1 MQVPC
6 ASQVLIYMH
15 DILTLQAIVEA
26 QWAGMRLDQ
35 IAALAFPDYSRSR
48 LKTWIQD
55 GDLTVDKQ
63 TLRPRDKLYGGET
76 LEVNTKIER
85 QQRWQ
90 PQAIDLDLVFE
101 DEHILVLNKPAGL
114 VVHPAAGHHDGTL
127 LNALLHHAPQLN
139 AVPRAGI
146 VHRLDKDTTGL
157 MVVAKTIP
165 AQTDLVSQLQE
176 RTMGREYEAVAQ
188 GVLTGGGVVDEPM
201 ARHSRNRQKMAV
213 APLGKPATTHYRVL
227 QRFRSHTHLRLKLET
242 GRTHQIRVHM
252 AHINYPLLGDPLYG
266 GRMRLPKGCDEDL
279 LDCLRAFRR
288 QALCAKRLELTH
300 PYTHQDMEWE
310 VDLPADMQALLLELE
325 RDNKLWQEQQ
335 YY

>member
-1 MQVPC
+1 
-6 ASQVLIYMH
+6 MH
-15 DILTLQAIVEA
+15 DILSLEAIVND
-26 QWAGMRLDQ
+26 QWSGMRLDQ

-48 LKTWIQD
+48 LKTWIQE
-55 GDLTVDKQ
+55 GDLTVDGKI
-63 TLRPRDKLYGGET
+63 LRPRDKLFGGEK
-76 LEVNTKIER
+76 LVVDTKIEH
-85 QQRWQ
+85 QERWQ
-90 PQAIDLDLVFE
+90 PQAIDMDIVFE

-114 VVHPAAGHHDGTL
+114 VVHPAAGHQDGTL

-139 AVPRAGI
+139 SVPRAGI

-165 AQTDLVSQLQE
+165 AQTELVAQLQE

-188 GVLTGGGVVDEPM
+188 GVLTGGGLVEEPI

-227 QRFRSHTHLRLKLET
+227 KRYRAHTHLRLKLET

-252 AHINYPLLGDPLYG
+252 AHIGYPLLGDPLYG
-266 GRMRLPKGCDEDL
+266 GRQRLPKGCDEDF

-288 QALCAKRLELTH
+288 QALHAKRLELTH
-300 PYTHQDMEWE
+300 PHTQQDMEWE
-310 VDLPADMQALLLELE
+310 VPLPDDMQELLVELE
-325 RDNKLWQEQQ
+325 RDSKLWQKQQ
-335 YY
+335 YS